1 MYTIVYLANIFKN
14 ITVKEYYIE
23 ILNYLKEKILGDNNI
38 LKNYSNIFEKY
49 KPFESDTYLLWLLEY
64 LYGIIAI
71 HCINNDIYKINEI
84 IPKKENECKI
94 MIEGPLILFVFLY
107 LNIDYK

>member
-1 MYTIVYLANIFKN
+1 MVLS
-14 ITVKEYYIE
+14 
-23 ILNYLKEKILGDNNI
+23 YLKNKIIEQNKILSLYRIDDV
-38 LKNYSNIFEKY
+38 LFKSSFDPY
-49 KPFESDTYLLWLLEY
+49 KSDTYLLWLLEY